1 MRLDFR
7 DPDPEVIDLSP
18 DGGAVST
25 LHEAKI
31 QCTKNDKVSRYAHV
45 PTELPIHLGFVHF
58 MAFRTCICTIFC
70 SDILAEL

>member
-31 QCTKNDKVSRYAHV
+31 QCTKNDKVNGYVHM
-45 PTELPIHLGFVHF
+45 PIG
-58 MAFRTCICTIFC
+58 
-70 SDILAEL
+70 